1 MSNLLKIFYIKIKVI
16 ENFLYKIQS
25 YFIYIEFY
33 VNENSEKFFFV
44 ENLKLSK
51 VLYRKF

>member
-33 VNENSEKFFFV
+33 VNENSEKFFFC
-44 ENLKLSK
+44 
-51 VLYRKF
+51 RKFKVIESFV